1 MKKLYILTS
10 LIAISNLTNA
20 QTNQELVA
28 TSGDHFTNGN
38 IQLSWSIGEVV
49 IETVSN
55 STNTLTQGFHQTNL
69 SIVGIEN
76 FTLNIEMDVY
86 PNPTQDILTIKIPN
100 YLNTKYELYDLNGKL
115 LSQNQINGELTNVNL
130 NNLSTGNY
138 LLKVSEILTKETKT
152 FKIIK
157 H

>member
-10 LIAISNLTNA
+10 LLAISNLTNA

-76 FTLNIEMDVY
+76 FTLNLEMDVY
-86 PNPTQDILTIKIPN
+86 PNPTQDILTIKIQN

-115 LSQNQINGELTNVNL
+115 LSQNQINGELTNVNMK
-130 NNLSTGNY
+130 NLSTGNY
-138 LLKVSEILTKETKT
+138 LLKISEILTKETKT